1 MKTLEN
7 IQDLKKL
14 LLNPYTIY
22 TYDYAGG
29 LIINDT
35 TDYIEIYEIE
45 IEDEPFDEFLGNIIT
60 YASEKDLFENLRE
73 NLIRMDLTKGA
84 DDQYYDY
91 SPSQVEAI
99 LFGILQL
106 TPEHQDI
113 IVIDLKKHLKSFI
126 QDKDQAEEMI
136 TQYTC
141 YYNAIKRWE
150 SNHKETEILHQL
162 EISNLLEQLKITKT
176 MKTTNPSSRITI
188 SQKGNQILSCKVY
201 KEPNYILSM
210 SNEEIL
216 ELISGLDYI
225 GNLPTV
231 PNLEKP
237 IEIQVSTTRQIPL
250 EQNKEVQ
257 TKIKEIIYNNLYD
270 TLIDEL
276 KDTIS
281 RFQAQYNIQE
291 IYRIY
296 FRTQEI

>member
-1 MKTLEN
+1 MEPIITVNEYPIGWEWLDRVPLEDFTWL
-7 IQDLKKL
+7 IEIFS
-14 LLNPYTIY
+14 TITDNTD

-29 LIINDT
+29 FIINDT
-35 TDYIEIYEIE
+35 IDYIEYEIE

-150 SNHKETEILHQL
+150 SNHKKTEILHQL
-162 EISNLLEQLKITKT
+162 EISNLLEQLK
-176 MKTTNPSSRITI
+176 
-188 SQKGNQILSCKVY
+188 
-201 KEPNYILSM
+201 
-210 SNEEIL
+210 
-216 ELISGLDYI
+216 
-225 GNLPTV
+225 
-231 PNLEKP
+231 
-237 IEIQVSTTRQIPL
+237 
-250 EQNKEVQ
+250 
-257 TKIKEIIYNNLYD
+257 NN
-270 TLIDEL
+270 
-276 KDTIS
+276 
-281 RFQAQYNIQE
+281 
-291 IYRIY
+291 
-296 FRTQEI
+296 

>member
-1 MKTLEN
+1 MEPIITVNEYPIGWEWLDRVPLEDFTWL
-7 IQDLKKL
+7 IEIFS
-14 LLNPYTIY
+14 TITDNTD

-29 LIINDT
+29 FIINDT

-45 IEDEPFDEFLGNIIT
+45 IEDEPFDEFLGYIIT

-73 NLIRMDLTKGA
+73 NLILMDLTKGA

-150 SNHKETEILHQL
+150 SNHKEIEILHQL
-162 EISNLLEQLKITKT
+162 EISNLLEQLK
-176 MKTTNPSSRITI
+176 
-188 SQKGNQILSCKVY
+188 
-201 KEPNYILSM
+201 
-210 SNEEIL
+210 
-216 ELISGLDYI
+216 
-225 GNLPTV
+225 
-231 PNLEKP
+231 
-237 IEIQVSTTRQIPL
+237 
-250 EQNKEVQ
+250 
-257 TKIKEIIYNNLYD
+257 NN
-270 TLIDEL
+270 
-276 KDTIS
+276 
-281 RFQAQYNIQE
+281 
-291 IYRIY
+291 
-296 FRTQEI
+296 

>member
-1 MKTLEN
+1 MEPIITINEYPIGWEWLDKVPLEDFTWLIEIFDTMTDN
-7 IQDLKKL
+7 TD
-14 LLNPYTIY
+14 

-29 LIINDT
+29 FIINDT

-45 IEDEPFDEFLGNIIT
+45 IEDKPFDEFLGNIIT

-162 EISNLLEQLKITKT
+162 EISNLLEQLK
-176 MKTTNPSSRITI
+176 
-188 SQKGNQILSCKVY
+188 
-201 KEPNYILSM
+201 
-210 SNEEIL
+210 
-216 ELISGLDYI
+216 
-225 GNLPTV
+225 
-231 PNLEKP
+231 
-237 IEIQVSTTRQIPL
+237 
-250 EQNKEVQ
+250 
-257 TKIKEIIYNNLYD
+257 NN
-270 TLIDEL
+270 
-276 KDTIS
+276 
-281 RFQAQYNIQE
+281 
-291 IYRIY
+291 
-296 FRTQEI
+296 